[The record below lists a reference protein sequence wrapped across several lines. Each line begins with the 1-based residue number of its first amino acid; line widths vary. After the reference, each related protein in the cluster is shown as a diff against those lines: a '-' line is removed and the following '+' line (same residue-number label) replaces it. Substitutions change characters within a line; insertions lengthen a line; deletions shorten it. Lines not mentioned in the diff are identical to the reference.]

1 MPHDAGFGVC
11 PTCGLAQGARVAACP
26 RCGRSLRGERPGDVT
41 TPDLEAPRTPEFM
54 PDAHDGRTVKRTSL
68 VGLQAEETAL
78 ESNRAEAG
86 PASLQGDPPVSA
98 ADSMSPAPA
107 PFPLPSNPML
117 PVGVG
122 LPMAGAR
129 PAQVGTRFA
138 AALLDALVVWV
149 ALLVVYAVVGLVLL
163 AVGSNR
169 NSGLANAVGVLMSLV
184 YFAAIAGLVGYYV
197 LSIGRIG
204 QTIGKRIVGISVVD
218 AATGQSIGAG
228 RAFVRYLGLG
238 LMGLPCYLGYL
249 SILLDKSG
257 MSRGWHD
264 SMAGSVVVAGQ
275 GAPVGQAVRDVCR
288 AVAHR

>member
-1 MPHDAGFGVC
+1 MPDDAGFGVC

-26 RCGRSLRGERPGDVT
+26 RCGRSLRGERPGDVAIL
-41 TPDLEAPRTPEFM
+41 DLEAPPTPEFM
-54 PDAHDGRTVKRTSL
+54 PDAYDGRTVKRSSL
-68 VGLQAEETAL
+68 VGLHVEETGL
-78 ESNRAEAG
+78 EADRAVDS
-86 PASLQGDPPVSA
+86 PASLQGVPPVTTT
-98 ADSMSPAPA
+98 DSMPPAPA
-107 PFPLPSNPML
+107 PFPLPSNPVL
-117 PVGVG
+117 AGGVG

-129 PAQVGTRFA
+129 PAQVGTRFT
-138 AALLDALVVWV
+138 AALLDALVVSG
-149 ALLVVYAVVGLVLL
+149 ALVVVYAVVGLVLL
-163 AVGSNR
+163 AAGSIR

-184 YFAAIAGLVGYYV
+184 YFAAIVGLMGYYV
-197 LSIGRIG
+197 LSVGRIG
-204 QTIGKRIVGISVVD
+204 QTIGKRVVGISVVD
-218 AATGQSIGAG
+218 AATGQPIGAG

-275 GAPVGQAVRDVCR
+275 GAPLGQAVRDVCR